1 MKVGVMAS
9 GRGSNFHA
17 ILKEARNGN
26 LPNVE
31 IKHLIVNKRKAKAI
45 EVAKEYDIPYTI
57 IESKNKTRNDFERKV
72 LDLFKIENIEIVVL
86 AGFMRILTARFIKH
100 YKNRIINI
108 HPSLLPAFPGA
119 HAHRDAIN
127 SGVKESGCTVHFV
140 NEGVDSGP
148 IIMQAAVDIA
158 DGESEESLSSKILTK
173 EHLIFPKTLEL
184 LCSNKIEIIG
194 QNVKINPD

>member
-1 MKVGVMAS
+1 MAS

-17 ILKEARNGN
+17 ILKETRNGN

-31 IKHLIVNKRKAKAI
+31 IRHLIVNNRKAKAI

-86 AGFMRILTARFIKH
+86 AGIMRILTARFIKH

-140 NEGVDSGP
+140 DEGVDSGP
-148 IIMQAAVDIA
+148 IVMQAAVDIV

-173 EHLIFPKTLEL
+173 EHQIFPKTLEL
-184 LCSNKIEIIG
+184 LCSNKIKIIG

>member
-1 MKVGVMAS
+1 MAS

-57 IESKNKTRNDFERKV
+57 IESKNKTRNDFEREV
-72 LDLFKIENIEIVVL
+72 LDLFKIENIKIVVL

-127 SGVKESGCTVHFV
+127 SGIKESGCTVHFV
-140 NEGVDSGP
+140 DEGVDSGP
-148 IIMQAAVDIA
+148 IIMQASVDIV